1 MKPNPIRVALSTAW
15 KDMQVLFRDRGL
27 LAIIIGLPLVMSVL
41 NSYVNQQMGSSSE
54 GITFPVILVDQDG
67 DRYGEQIGAILESI
81 DVLDVST
88 LESVEQAVDQVRE
101 SKVLA
106 AIILPADLTKKVDAY
121 EQSTV
126 EVVIDPTQEEFA
138 GIITSI
144 MNEVVGPVALQG
156 EIGYAIETLLNEMPA
171 YQQADPATQIAAKMQ
186 TFGVQMAQVQQME
199 ADPWVG
205 VEART
210 LANEDVVILPDNM
223 FSLFVPGFVVMFA
236 FFIVGAIGSE
246 LLQERQQGSLR
257 RLMAA
262 PIPRWTIIIA
272 KMMAYIGL
280 VLVQVLIIFG
290 VASLFFEMPL
300 GDSIGGLLLVSV
312 VLGLTATA
320 LGVMI
325 ASLARSDKQADSLGM
340 MLGFV
345 LAALGGCMVI
355 GSPVPLYNQ
364 GGVVQII
371 SRLTPHSHALIA
383 YGKLLNEGAGVIE
396 VLPEV
401 GILLAFAVAFFGI
414 AVWRFRFEQ

>member
-1 MKPNPIRVALSTAW
+1 MKPNPIRVALSAAW
-15 KDMQVLFRDRGL
+15 KDMQVIFKDRGL

-41 NSYVNQQMGSSSE
+41 NSYVNQQMNASNE
-54 GITFPVILVDQDG
+54 GVTFPVILVNQDDG
-67 DRYGEQIGAILESI
+67 LYGKQIESILETI
-81 DVLDVST
+81 DVLEIT
-88 LESVEQAVDQVRE
+88 NLESSEAAIDQVRD

-106 AIILPADLTKKVDAY
+106 AIILPSDLTEKVDGY

-138 GIITSI
+138 TIITSI
-144 MNEVVGPVALQG
+144 MNEVVGPVVLQG
-156 EIGYAIETLLNEMPA
+156 EVSHAIRTLYSEVPA
-171 YQQADPATQIAAKMQ
+171 YQQLDADTQLALERQ
-186 TFGVQMAQVQQME
+186 SFGVQMAQVQKME
-199 ADPWVG
+199 ADPWVAI
-205 VEART
+205 EART
-210 LANEDVVILPDNM
+210 LAGEDVVILPENM
-223 FSLFVPGFVVMFA
+223 FALFVPGFVVMFA
-236 FFIVGAIGSE
+236 FFIVGAMGAE

-262 PIPRWTIIIA
+262 PIPRWTVIIA
-272 KMMAYIGL
+272 KMMGYIGL

-312 VLGLTATA
+312 ALGLTSTSM
-320 LGVMI
+320 GVMI
-325 ASLARSDKQADSLGM
+325 AALSRTDKQADSLGM

-364 GGVVQII
+364 GGMVQIV
-371 SRLTPHSHALIA
+371 SRLTPHAHALLA
-383 YGKLLNEGAGVIE
+383 YGTLLNEGGGIID
-396 VLPEV
+396 VLPQV
-401 GILLAFAVAFFGI
+401 GILLAFSAAFFGI

>member
-1 MKPNPIRVALSTAW
+1 MKPNPIRVAFTTAW

-27 LAIIIGLPLVMSVL
+27 LAIIIGLPLVISVL
-41 NSYVNQQMGSSSE
+41 NSYVNQQMSSSSE
-54 GITFPVILVDQDG
+54 GISFPVVLVDQDG
-67 DRYGEQIGAILESI
+67 DRYGEQIDTILQDI
-81 DVLDVST
+81 DVLEITT
-88 LESVEQAVDQVRE
+88 LDSVDEAVNQVRE

-106 AIILPADLTKKVDAY
+106 AIILPPDLTEKVDSY
-121 EQSTV
+121 TRSEI

-138 GIITSI
+138 SIITSI
-144 MNEVVGPVALQG
+144 MNEVVGPVAVQG
-156 EIGYAIETLLNEMPA
+156 EIGYAIETLLSEIPA
-171 YQQADPATQIAAKMQ
+171 YQQADPATQLAARMQ
-186 TFGVQMAQVQQME
+186 SFGVQMAQVQQME
-199 ADPWVG
+199 SDPWVG
-205 VEART
+205 IEART
-210 LANEDVVILPDNM
+210 LAGEDVVILPDNM

-236 FFIVGAIGSE
+236 FFIVGAIGAE

-262 PIPRWTIIIA
+262 PMPRWTIIIA

-300 GDSIGGLLLVSV
+300 GDSVGGLLLVSV
-312 VLGLTATA
+312 ALGLTATA
-320 LGVMI
+320 MGVMV
-325 ASLARSDKQADSLGM
+325 AALARSDKQADSMGM
-340 MLGFV
+340 LLGFV

-364 GGVVQII
+364 GGVTQII
-371 SRLTPHSHALIA
+371 SRLTPHAHALIA
-383 YGKLLNEGAGVIE
+383 YGKLLNEGAGMLE

-401 GILLAFAVAFFGI
+401 GILLGFAAVFFGI